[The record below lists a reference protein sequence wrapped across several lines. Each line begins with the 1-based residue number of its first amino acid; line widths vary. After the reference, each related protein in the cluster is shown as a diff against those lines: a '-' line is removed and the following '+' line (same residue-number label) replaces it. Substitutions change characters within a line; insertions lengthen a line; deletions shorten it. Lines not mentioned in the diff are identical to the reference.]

1 VAEFVFEDPDA
12 LVALKPATGQ
22 AVRQFLGTAAAQ
34 ARVIGGSALSAP
46 TVAVDQPQELPAGAD
61 SFSDVGFRLAFF
73 AGREPLQSRVLRLLK
88 AMQNQGYLAPPA
100 P

>member
-1 VAEFVFEDPDA
+1 
-12 LVALKPATGQ
+12 
-22 AVRQFLGTAAAQ
+22 
-34 ARVIGGSALSAP
+34 
-46 TVAVDQPQELPAGAD
+46 VAVDQAQELPAGVD

-100 P
+100 AAP